1 MDRKSN
7 RNNRNLDNRRDS
19 ENSRVEMSEELNI
32 NIDDEQQRKNKNFDQ
47 NQNRRARERA
57 NKSDNKSNKR

>member
-1 MDRKSN
+1 MNRKSN

-32 NIDDEQQRKNKNFDQ
+32 NIDDEQRRNKNFDQ
-47 NQNRRARERA
+47 NQNRRERERA

>member
-1 MDRKSN
+1 MNKKSN

-19 ENSRVEMSEELNI
+19 GNSRVEMSEELDI
-32 NIDDEQQRKNKNFDQ
+32 NIDNEQKRNKNFEQ

-57 NKSDNKSNKR
+57 NKSDDKSNKR